1 MKNTLRTNAIG
12 YIILASLFLPL
23 RGIAQKL
30 VISGKGKVA
39 NVAYWTPYAANGRVE
54 YLFIPNEESFVL
66 PIVKPRTKEIQI
78 VINHKRAEFGKLE
91 NDGNSSV
98 VKINYDTVGNLTE
111 IIPNNFSSGRY
122 NYENG
127 RVVEWSGG
135 DLDDH
140 PAYSVESKCF
150 YNNNGFLEK
159 QYHRDGQFSTDLY
172 EYKTDS
178 KGKIISA
185 KKYNSQGAVVDDAD
199 ESYQYDAKGRLTT
212 YKSHYIKKGDYFTGD
227 YFRNIEKKWNWDSKG
242 NMTSLRIKD
251 NKNGKI
257 DDYEYKF
264 EYDSD
269 NNPIRLTRYN
279 HGDIMVI
286 TEGWEYRYSYTFYP
300 NPIEQKRLAEE
311 QRRIAEKQRIQDSI
325 QRQTEL
331 IIAQENQRQA
341 KLRELLLPFR
351 FLFDSE
357 EAFVSCVSSNLDV
370 AEKEITQLII
380 KRMQYVSSVVIS
392 GKELQD
398 TNHAGKKELL
408 QICDMCIIMKGKMS
422 QYKGTEKEFVERIF
436 NFSENILGDFV
447 SGRSIL
453 KRAYKKSPNS
463 DYSVFLSAFIKT
475 NNTNVNRVSNSDS
488 ENPVLFVIGGLLGAL
503 GVTGIAYLLS
513 LIRQ

>member
-1 MKNTLRTNAIG
+1 MMLE
-12 YIILASLFLPL
+12 FLP
-23 RGIAQKL
+23 IYK
-30 VISGKGKVA
+30 
-39 NVAYWTPYAANGRVE
+39 
-54 YLFIPNEESFVL
+54 PN
-66 PIVKPRTKEIQI
+66 TKSITITDHFLYKNDVGEL
-78 VINHKRAEFGKLE
+78 KR
-91 NDGNSSV
+91 
-98 VKINYDTVGNLTE
+98 
-111 IIPNNFSSGRY
+111 
-122 NYENG
+122 
-127 RVVEWSGG
+127 
-135 DLDDH
+135 
-140 PAYSVESKCF
+140 YS
-150 YNNNGFLEK
+150 
-159 QYHRDGQFSTDLY
+159 RDGVNRITILYDEQGRITNLNDATFHY
-172 EYKTDS
+172 EYNRIIECSHKDGFRCRFKYDS
-178 KGKIISA
+178 KGHLESATKGSWTYKFNVDKKGNIIGVYVYHGTRKTSEI
-185 KKYNSQGAVVDDAD
+185 NM
-199 ESYQYDAKGRLTT
+199 SYDTKGRIVSYL
-212 YKSHYIKKGDYFTGD
+212 SDHRDYS
-227 YFRNIEKKWNWDSKG
+227 WNY
-242 NMTSLRIKD
+242 
-251 NKNGKI
+251 NKNGQLISRREIGYYSFPQGKMGGKTSDQEYI
-257 DDYEYKF
+257 FEYGEDGNPVRRIDYE
-264 EYDSD
+264 
-269 NNPIRLTRYN
+269 
-279 HGDIMVI
+279 HGDISI
-286 TEGWEYRYSYTFYP
+286 IEGGSEYEYVYTFYLTP
-300 NPIEQKRLAEE
+300 EE
-311 QRRIAEKQRIQDSI
+311 QRTQDSI
-325 QRQTEL
+325 QRQAEL

-341 KLRELLLPFR
+341 KLQEILLPFR